1 MMGSMSVLNAPL
13 QMPIGRRM
21 GMLLISCI
29 APGRVEISPS
39 FAYRSKIVDFS
50 IISCFNFFEERCL

>member
-29 APGRVEISPS
+29 APGRVGISPS
-39 FAYRSKIVDFS
+39 FAYRSKIVDF
-50 IISCFNFFEERCL
+50 

>member
-13 QMPIGRRM
+13 QMPIGRRI

-29 APGRVEISPS
+29 APGRVEILPS
-39 FAYRSKIVDFS
+39 FAYRSKK
-50 IISCFNFFEERCL
+50 